1 MSTTVRIALAWC
13 ALALVG
19 GCSPPMFRTE
29 ADRARYRYQRNLEQ
43 VGELVDQGDYGG
55 AYEAIQSVAPRGEDR
70 SLAAPYWYRVGLLHV
85 EIGAGG
91 HDIAWNCF
99 RKAIQADP
107 SLVGPRTELARLAL
121 NRRSYDYALRQLDE
135 ELRLSPTRQEALLLR
150 RDIEAKQ
157 AERDAKKREI
167 EEARVRRARERKE
180 RREAAEAVR
189 AEERA
194 RLSVQV
200 ASIGTLSCRPVD
212 FERIGDELESPLG
225 TTTAKGTFVGG
236 LLNCSNNGSDTSL
249 FPDDAVRLVGG
260 NGARYA
266 LDTDGELGLLLWQ
279 DDESRI
285 QLPFGL
291 QLHPGL
297 TTGVALVF
305 DVPELVASDPAL
317 RLLFGQALFRL
328 SFAEDADR

>member
-1 MSTTVRIALAWC
+1 MSTIVRISLAWC

-19 GCSPPMFRTE
+19 GCSSAMFGTA
-29 ADRARYRYQRNLEQ
+29 ADRARYRCQRNLER
-43 VGELVDQGDYGG
+43 VGELVDHGDYGG
-55 AYEAIQSVAPRGEDR
+55 AYQAIQSVAPRGEHR

-85 EIGAGG
+85 EIGVGG

-99 RKAIQADP
+99 LKAIQADP
-107 SLVGPRTELARLAL
+107 SLVGPRTELARLAIG
-121 NRRSYDYALRQLDE
+121 RRSYDYALRKLDE

-150 RDIEAKQ
+150 RDTEAKQ
-157 AERDAKKREI
+157 AERDAKKTEI

-180 RREAAEAVR
+180 RREAVVAARE
-189 AEERA
+189 EERA

-200 ASIGTLSCRPVD
+200 ASIGPLSCRPVD
-212 FERIGDELESPLG
+212 FERFGDELESPLG
-225 TTTAKGTFVGG
+225 TTAAKGTFVGV
-236 LLNCSNNGSDTSL
+236 LLNCTNNGSDTTL
-249 FPDDAVRLVGG
+249 FPDDAVRLVSG

-297 TTGVALVF
+297 TTGVALIF
-305 DVPELVASDPAL
+305 DVPDLVASDPAL
-317 RLLFGQALFRL
+317 RLLFGQALYRL
-328 SFAEDADR
+328 SFAEDMEQ

>member
-1 MSTTVRIALAWC
+1 QRIMSTTVRIALAWC

-19 GCSPPMFRTE
+19 GCSSPMFRTE

-91 HDIAWNCF
+91 RDIAWNCF

-107 SLVGPRTELARLAL
+107 SLVGLRTELARLAL
-121 NRRSYDYALRQLDE
+121 SRRSYDYALKQLEE
-135 ELRLSPTRQEALLLR
+135 ELRLSPTRQEAQLLR

-180 RREAAEAVR
+180 RREAAE
-189 AEERA
+189 
-194 RLSVQV
+194 
-200 ASIGTLSCRPVD
+200 
-212 FERIGDELESPLG
+212 
-225 TTTAKGTFVGG
+225 
-236 LLNCSNNGSDTSL
+236 
-249 FPDDAVRLVGG
+249 
-260 NGARYA
+260 
-266 LDTDGELGLLLWQ
+266 
-279 DDESRI
+279 
-285 QLPFGL
+285 
-291 QLHPGL
+291 
-297 TTGVALVF
+297 
-305 DVPELVASDPAL
+305 
-317 RLLFGQALFRL
+317 
-328 SFAEDADR
+328 